1 MVLRGFCDSSDRL
14 LLCYVSGSKSSIFMR
29 KALQIFPWEIKKASA
44 FLSSQKKSAFFDEDD
59 VCGRCQKLKL
69 QPV

>member
-1 MVLRGFCDSSDRL
+1 
-14 LLCYVSGSKSSIFMR
+14 MR

-44 FLSSQKKSAFFDEDD
+44 FLSFQKKSAFFDEDD